1 MGLLLNRLPRFAVE
15 HPQADAKQDD
25 AKGREQG
32 LPIQRVLIMIA
43 VLLQAAAPIGETQKD
58 GKTGWRAGG
67 ACEGRNQ
74 IPLGQ
79 AR

>member
-1 MGLLLNRLPRFAVE
+1 MMPKVVSR
-15 HPQADAKQDD
+15 
-25 AKGREQG
+25 G

-43 VLLQAAAPIGETQKD
+43 VLLQAAAPIGETKKD